1 MKTGLKQKH
10 STLQTLIN
18 DLEAGGGGTGD
29 AYTKAEADAKFET
42 KTDAATTYL
51 SKSDAATTYQAK
63 ADMTNYIQEET
74 GGYFVVNGIRIYVA
88 SSAPTG
94 TIPEGSIGLGW

>member
-18 DLEAGGGGTGD
+18 DLEAGGGGTVD
-29 AYTKAEADAKFET
+29 AYTKAEADAKF
-42 KTDAATTYL
+42 
-51 SKSDAATTYQAK
+51 QAK
-63 ADMTNYIQEET
+63 ADMTDYVKETSGYIT
-74 GGYFVVNGIRIYVA
+74 VNGIRIYV
-88 SSAPTG
+88 SSSEPTG